1 MNGTTNER
9 KDSPEET
16 GYYLTAPPSASVGE
30 THNKIALPRD
40 YLAARG
46 SKYRHRG
53 EDLEMATQEITHT
66 DAEGRPMAGKNT
78 RQTAAQLLV
87 RSLVEQGVK
96 QIFGIPGGKIMPT
109 FDVLRDEGPQLVVC
123 RHEQNAAFMAAAVGR
138 LTGRPGVCLV
148 TSGPGTGNLVT
159 GAATATTEGDPMV
172 AIGGVVSLPD
182 SLKQT
187 HQSMDSVAIMKPVTK
202 FSVAINAPEAA
213 GEAVV
218 NAFRAAMTPR
228 PGAAFIAFPR
238 DVQGASAE
246 ASVPPLFPLPALG
259 AAPTDLIRKAAERI
273 AKAKNPVILLGMEAS
288 EPAATAAIRA
298 LLKRHAI
305 PAVGTFQGA
314 GAISRELLPL
324 FFGRVGLFRNQ
335 PGDKVLAKADVVLT
349 IGYDPVEYDPSFW
362 NIGEKRAIIHLAT
375 TPCDIDNHY
384 EPEIEL
390 RGSISETL
398 RALAPL
404 LEERSLMVNAA
415 LQTIQAELNA
425 LQNPPAPQSK
435 GSVHPLSTVLALR
448 SLVDDDTV
456 IAVDMGSVHI
466 WVARHFFAFEPRKL
480 LFSNGQQ
487 TLGVGIPWAIASSL
501 TYPAKKVLAVVG
513 DGGFL
518 YSSMELETA
527 VRLKLNI
534 TVIVFRD
541 GGYNMVAFQQ
551 ELIYGRTSGTDFG
564 NPDIVK
570 YAESLG
576 CVGMRVNQ
584 PEELLPLLRKA
595 IETPGM
601 VVVDIPTDY
610 SKNAG
615 IGEHVIPEAWN

>member
-1 MNGTTNER
+1 
-9 KDSPEET
+9 
-16 GYYLTAPPSASVGE
+16 
-30 THNKIALPRD
+30 
-40 YLAARG
+40 
-46 SKYRHRG
+46 
-53 EDLEMATQEITHT
+53 MATQTITQPAAVGDT
-66 DAEGRPMAGKNT
+66 TTMKKN
-78 RQTAAQLLV
+78 QKTAAQLLI
-87 RSLVEQGVK
+87 RSLVQQNVK
-96 QIFGIPGGKIMPT
+96 YIFGIPGGKIMPT
-109 FDVLRDEGPQLVVC
+109 FDVLRDEGPQLIVC
-123 RHEQNAAFMAAAVGR
+123 RHEQNAAFMAAAIGR

-172 AIGGVVSLPD
+172 AIGGVVPLPD
-182 SLKQT
+182 TLKQT

-202 FSVAINAPEAA
+202 LSIAINAPDAA

-218 NAFRAAMTPR
+218 NAFRAAMAPR

-238 DVQGASAE
+238 DVQGATTE
-246 ASVPPLFPLPALG
+246 VSVPPSLPLPSLG
-259 AAPTDLIRKAAERI
+259 AAPADLIRKAAEKI
-273 AKAKNPVILLGMEAS
+273 SKAKSPVILLGMGAS
-288 EPAATAAIRA
+288 DPDATAAVRA
-298 LLKRHAI
+298 LLKRHAV

-335 PGDKVLAKADVVLT
+335 PGDKMLATADVVLT

-362 NIGEKRAIIHLAT
+362 NVGKARAIIHLDSL
-375 TPCDIDNHY
+375 PCDIDNHY
-384 EPEIEL
+384 EPELEL
-390 RGSISETL
+390 RGAVPETV
-398 RALAPL
+398 RALAST
-404 LEERSLMVNAA
+404 LEEHSFAA
-415 LQTIQAELNA
+415 GPELQTIQAEWNA
-425 LQNPPAPQSK
+425 LQNPSVPKSN
-435 GSVHPLSTVLALR
+435 GSVHPLSIVLALR

-456 IAVDMGSVHI
+456 VATDMGSVHI
-466 WVARHFFAFEPRKL
+466 WMARHFFAFEPRKL

-487 TLGVGIPWAIASSL
+487 TLGVGIPWAMAASL
-501 TYPAKKVLAVVG
+501 TYPAKKVMAVVG

-551 ELIYGRTSGTDFG
+551 ELIYGRTSGTEFG
-564 NPDIVK
+564 NPDLVK
-570 YAESLG
+570 YAESFG

-584 PEELLPLLRKA
+584 PDELLPVLRKA
-595 IETPGM
+595 LETPGM

-610 SKNAG
+610 SKNVE
-615 IGEHVIPEAWN
+615 IGQHLIPEAWD